1 MVLCKFQGGE
11 KMKEVV
17 SEYRNTSAKLNN
29 GELNSFNHSILWN
42 KEAFVGQLQNSG
54 IFISVGISWQ

>member
-1 MVLCKFQGGE
+1 
-11 KMKEVV
+11 MKEVV
-17 SEYRNTSAKLNN
+17 SEYRNISAKLNS